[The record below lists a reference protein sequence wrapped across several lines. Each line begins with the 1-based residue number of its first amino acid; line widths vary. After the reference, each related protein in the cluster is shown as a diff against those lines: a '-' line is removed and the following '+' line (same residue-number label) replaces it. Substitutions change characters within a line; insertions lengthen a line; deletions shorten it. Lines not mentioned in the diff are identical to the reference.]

1 MSKLVGGAV
10 LLLLSLFM
18 FLGFLGSSASIG
30 APATIAALLIT
41 VALPAAAGVALAS
54 GHFRARG
61 RLARRRDELRQQTI
75 ESEILRLAGQRGGR
89 LTAVEVASDMAISPE
104 AAKEALDSLALREVA
119 DLEVTDSGVIVYA
132 FHDVRHLQEKPHAK
146 GILDA

>member
-1 MSKLVGGAV
+1 VARLVGAG
-10 LLLLSLFM
+10 LLMLLSLLM
-18 FLGFLGSSASIG
+18 LIGFLGSNAALG

-41 VALPAAAGVALAS
+41 VALPAAAGVTLVS
-54 GHFRARG
+54 SHLRARG
-61 RLARRRDELRQQTI
+61 RLGQRREDLRRQTI

-104 AAKEALDSLALREVA
+104 AAKDALDSLALREQA
-119 DLEVTDSGVIVYA
+119 ELEITESGMIVYA

-146 GILDA
+146 GVLDA